1 MGPFAEQSDL
11 PQVGGG
17 PHHREWSPPK
27 LGDKRWNS
35 MGVSNGG
42 YPKLAGWFMENPI
55 EKGVVN
61 SIPIS
66 GNCNYGEYINIQLVH
81 WNRTSK

>member
-1 MGPFAEQSDL
+1 
-11 PQVGGG
+11 
-17 PHHREWSPPK
+17 
-27 LGDKRWNS
+27 